1 VIESGPW
8 LIFLSLLGIAGGLA
22 VFARGILAYRTA
34 AQVSTIAG
42 SSTASMAA
50 GEVSLTGSV
59 EPGPT
64 TLVSRLQSVPCV
76 HYRSRIVRHRG
87 RDTDTVLD
95 EERSVS
101 FRLRDE
107 AGAVVV
113 FPVGAE
119 WSIEPRFSGGTGVW
133 GDPPP
138 ELDLNDGAPMTMTQ
152 QDREA
157 QIAALLTVHDPRTG
171 AVASE
176 ETDDGLGLSGF
187 SSPGAVAERL
197 EYREERVEPGDTIT
211 VIGAAVPY
219 GEMADLA
226 VDASGAGASPLDD
239 PEIAA
244 DLAEALAN
252 GTLRPTARDA
262 WGNAAIPGFGIGQ
275 PAWSPDLE
283 PGAADATGDPGGAPG
298 SRPGTA
304 DGAGLDYDLGPD
316 DLVIAGIAGRPLAI
330 HEGTPAQAVGRHEAR
345 FWIGL
350 GGAVLAVASAA
361 VLLLQLGGAL

>member
-1 VIESGPW
+1 MIESGPW

-22 VFARGILAYRTA
+22 VFARGLLAYRTA
-34 AQVSTIAG
+34 AQVSSIAC

-50 GEVSLTGSV
+50 GEVSLTGTV

-107 AGAVVV
+107 AGAIVV
-113 FPVGAE
+113 FPVGAT
-119 WSIEPRFSGGTGVW
+119 WSIEPRFTGGTGVW

-138 ELDLNDGAPMTMTQ
+138 ELDLNSGTPMTMTQ
-152 QDREA
+152 QDRET

-171 AVASE
+171 MAATE
-176 ETDDGLGLSGF
+176 GTDDGFGPSDLVSL
-187 SSPGAVAERL
+187 GAVAERL
-197 EYREERVEPGDTIT
+197 EYREERVAPGDTIT

-219 GEMADLA
+219 GELPDLA
-226 VDASGAGASPLDD
+226 ADESGEAASPLDD

-244 DLAEALAN
+244 DLAEALAK

-262 WGNAAIPGFGIGQ
+262 WETPR
-275 PAWSPDLE
+275 SR
-283 PGAADATGDPGGAPG
+283 G
-298 SRPGTA
+298 SA
-304 DGAGLDYDLGPD
+304 
-316 DLVIAGIAGRPLAI
+316 
-330 HEGTPAQAVGRHEAR
+330 
-345 FWIGL
+345 
-350 GGAVLAVASAA
+350 
-361 VLLLQLGGAL
+361 